1 MAKNTSKYDIINERG
16 VYMNSYK
23 KLIFYNI
30 NIICIIFLNTFN
42 FKLSNVFCTIL
53 DIPFNFE
60 LTVISPGIGYEI
72 FIILFVIEV
81 WLILKIYQVLKK
93 A

>member
-1 MAKNTSKYDIINERG
+1 MAKKTSKYDIINERG

-30 NIICIIFLNTFN
+30 NIMCIIFLNTFN

-60 LTVISPGIGYEI
+60 LTVISRGIGYEI
-72 FIILFVIEV
+72 FIILFVIDV